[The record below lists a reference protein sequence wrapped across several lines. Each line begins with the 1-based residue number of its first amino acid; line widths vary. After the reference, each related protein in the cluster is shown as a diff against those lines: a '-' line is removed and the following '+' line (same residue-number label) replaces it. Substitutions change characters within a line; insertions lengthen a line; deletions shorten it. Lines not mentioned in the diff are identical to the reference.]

1 MHTNAP
7 RVAIHLTS
15 AICHM
20 SSASHER
27 ADGKGPI
34 AFRCEAFLASASMRP
49 LLPSVILGPHRWLVL
64 PESAVMAA
72 ISEWAS
78 PGAVRV
84 PKDHPDAR
92 RILVSIEVK

>member
-1 MHTNAP
+1 
-7 RVAIHLTS
+7 
-15 AICHM
+15 
-20 SSASHER
+20 
-27 ADGKGPI
+27 
-34 AFRCEAFLASASMRP
+34 MRP